1 MHALN
6 IEIVFLFEYYINY
19 YNILFVF
26 TWKRINGGE
35 VMCHVRMAF
44 SNHNNG
50 IFKSR
55 YNVHQ
60 FINNHIR
67 IDYIKNLFGQ
77 WSHM

>member
-1 MHALN
+1 MGSFIQFGHACSQYRYF
-6 IEIVFLFEYYINY
+6 FLFEYYINY

-26 TWKRINGGE
+26 TWKRMDDGE

-55 YNVHQ
+55 YDIHQ
-60 FINNHIR
+60 FINNHI
-67 IDYIKNLFGQ
+67 
-77 WSHM
+77 